1 VLLIHDMAYAEVTYD
16 GARPASI
23 LQTPGAREVA
33 VEFHSLSKAYN
44 MAGFRIG
51 MMVGNAEIV
60 AALNRLKTNL
70 DTGIFRPVQQAAVA
84 ALGLPESWLAARN
97 AIYQRRRDR
106 VVAACRRLGLETH
119 TPEAG
124 LYVWP
129 RVPEGETCAA
139 FALRLL
145 DQAAVAV
152 TPGTNFGP
160 GGEGYVRIA
169 LTVPDAQVDEA
180 MTRLDALVAQ
190 RA

>member
-1 VLLIHDMAYAEVTYD
+1 ML
-16 GARPASI
+16 
-23 LQTPGAREVA
+23 
-33 VEFHSLSKAYN
+33 
-44 MAGFRIG
+44 
-51 MMVGNAEIV
+51 VGNAEIV

-70 DTGIFRPVQQAAVA
+70 DTGIFRPIQHAAVA
-84 ALGLPESWLAARN
+84 ALDLPESWLAQRN

-106 VVAACRRLGLETH
+106 VVAACRHLGLETP

-129 RVPEGETCAA
+129 RVPAGETSAA

-169 LTVPDAQVDEA
+169 LTVPDARVDEA
-180 MTRLDALVAQ
+180 MARMDALVAQ